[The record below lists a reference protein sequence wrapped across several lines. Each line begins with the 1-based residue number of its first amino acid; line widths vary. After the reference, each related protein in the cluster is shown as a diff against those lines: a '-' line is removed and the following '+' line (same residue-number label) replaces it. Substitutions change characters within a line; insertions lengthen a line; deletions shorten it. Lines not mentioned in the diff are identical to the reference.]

1 MRITHAILQNYR
13 VHSRL
18 QHEFSPGLNLIG
30 GDNESGKSTLV
41 EAMHRALFLK
51 AKGTSAHHKA
61 LVPTTGGMPEVE
73 LGIELGTESNRRKIV
88 LRKRFGLTGT
98 TTFALQDATQKI
110 GPEAEAALET
120 LVGPPA
126 NGQQLDERWAH
137 LWVWQ
142 GESSNDPSR
151 HTTAQRD
158 ELLAR
163 LQHLGGAAILQSES
177 DTRLAQQF
185 ADEAQ
190 RWFVSGGRPRT
201 DSTLGRANKELEES
215 EENLRIAEARWSR
228 LESAHRDHE
237 AALRAIS
244 QSTRAL
250 EALQS
255 EEARCADRQ
264 QQLTVLRNQENDGN
278 LRKSNAENNLN
289 SARATE
295 MRLKQIS
302 TDIHSLETEASQRT
316 RRLAEARTSAQAAR
330 DALLQAD
337 EHLAIT
343 ERAIHQSLSMRDI
356 ASTEVEVL
364 EISDQLERV
373 RNRAET
379 AKSLGVEISAK
390 EASLAAL
397 PAINAKSLR
406 TLQKN
411 HFELGEARA
420 SVQGMATGLTLVAS
434 TVPIQ
439 VDRQPLVPGQLAIL
453 TEETL
458 IEVGDQARL
467 RIQPG
472 GGSTLEDTRARA
484 RNLEAELQEGLRALG
499 LQTIAEAEEALNRRR
514 DLEQELAGL
523 NGRSQQLGTEQIAT
537 ESAGLEKRL
546 AESKALLTR
555 LVGLAAEEMPSRSLE
570 DARSHHS
577 RQKSDHEALEGSAR
591 GARKARAEAATKRDE
606 SDRHEREMGQL
617 AEAQRSRLDSLRGQ
631 LELLV
636 NDHGDDAT
644 RARHLEQAQDELTT
658 AEAGLRTTLESI
670 ERLQPDL
677 LSADQKRLQ
686 RVRKEQ
692 TDLLSRSREQAAT
705 ARGGLVADGVRD
717 PVSDLSSAKRRKEQA
732 QEQAREQRRHGA
744 AISLLDQLF
753 KEEQQ
758 HLSTQFTRPLADRL
772 NGYLR
777 CLFGPRAQAQ
787 VDLTEGEFHGLRLL
801 RPDYGQSPL
810 PFDTLS
816 GGAREQVGA
825 ALRLAVAE
833 LLASGGDGTLPV
845 VFDDAFAFTDPE
857 RVNGMHRML
866 DRAASQGLQIIVMTC
881 NPANYSAL
889 GARQLTLTRGQPTT
903 APTWPDSDTATS
915 AASEAHRNARVATE
929 RDLTRTES
937 DGEAQ
942 ATHLDANFDLVANP
956 GNPANRPDEARL
968 LEILARLGGSA
979 GNQTLRRALGWSE
992 ADYEAVR
999 STLIARGRLVT
1010 GRGRGGS
1017 VAIPGA

>member
-1 MRITHAILQNYR
+1 MRITHAILQNCR

-18 QHEFSPGLNLIG
+18 QHDFSPGLNLIG

-41 EAMHRALFLK
+41 EAMHRALFLRS
-51 AKGTSAHHKA
+51 KGSTVHHRA
-61 LVPTTGGMPEVE
+61 LVPTTGGVPEVE
-73 LGIELGTESNRRKIV
+73 LGIESAGRRLV
-88 LRKRFGLTGT
+88 LRKRFGSNGL
-98 TTFALQDATQKI
+98 TTFASQDAAQQM
-110 GPEAEAALET
+110 GPEAEEALESI
-120 LVGPPA
+120 VGPA
-126 NGQQLDERWAH
+126 ASGQQLEERWAH

-142 GESSNDPSR
+142 GQSSNDPSR

-163 LQHLGGAAILQSES
+163 LQHLGGAAILQSGS

-201 DSTLGRANKELEES
+201 DSTLGRANKELEEA
-215 EENLRIAEARWSR
+215 EANLGIAEARWSR

-237 AALRAIS
+237 AAIRAIA

-264 QQLTVLRNQENDGN
+264 RQLTVLRNQENNGN
-278 LRKSNAENNLN
+278 HQKSNAENNLN

-295 MRLKQIS
+295 LRLKQIS

-316 RRLAEARTSAQAAR
+316 RRLEEARTSAQAAR
-330 DALLQAD
+330 DALSQAD
-337 EHLAIT
+337 EQLAT
-343 ERAIHQSLSMRDI
+343 AERAVHQSLSMRDI

-364 EISDQLERV
+364 EISDQLDRV

-379 AKSLGVEISAK
+379 AKALGVEISAK
-390 EASLAAL
+390 EASLASL
-397 PAINAKSLR
+397 PALNAKSLR
-406 TLQKN
+406 ILQKK

-420 SVQGMATGLTLVAS
+420 SVQAMATGLTLVAS

-439 VDRQPLVPGQLAIL
+439 VDHQPLVAGQSAIL

-458 IEVGDQARL
+458 IEVGDLARL

-484 RNLEAELQEGLRALG
+484 RNLEAELQAGLRALG

-514 DLEQELAGL
+514 DLDQDLAGL
-523 NGRSQQLGTEQIAT
+523 NGRSQELGTEQIT
-537 ESAGLEKRL
+537 KESADLEKQV
-546 AESKALLTR
+546 AESKALLAR
-555 LVGLAAEEMPSRSLE
+555 LVGLAGEEMPSRSLE
-570 DARSHHS
+570 DARSHLA
-577 RQKSDHEALEGSAR
+577 RQKSDHEALEGSSR
-591 GARKARAEAATKRDE
+591 GVRTARAEAATKRDE
-606 SDRHEREMGQL
+606 SDRYEREMGQL
-617 AEAQRSRLDSLRGQ
+617 FEAQRSRLDSLRGQ

-636 NDHGDDAT
+636 HDHGDDAT
-644 RARHLEQAQDELTT
+644 RARHLEQAQEEVTT
-658 AEAGLRTTLESI
+658 AEAGLRTTLEAI

-677 LSADQKRLQ
+677 LSADQDRLQ
-686 RVRKEQ
+686 RVRQEQ
-692 TDLLSRSREQAAT
+692 TDLLARSREQAAT
-705 ARGGLVADGVRD
+705 ARGGLIADGVRD
-717 PVSDLSSAKRRKEQA
+717 PASDLSSAKRRKEQA

-801 RPDYGQSPL
+801 RPEYGQSPL

-845 VFDDAFAFTDPE
+845 VFDDAFAFTDPD

-866 DRAASQGLQIIVMTC
+866 DRAARQGLQILVMTC

-889 GARQLTLTRGQPTT
+889 GARQLILTRGQPTA
-903 APTWPDSDTATS
+903 APAPPDSNPATN
-915 AASEAHRNARVATE
+915 AASDALRNSRVASE
-929 RDLTRTES
+929 WDFAGIQS
-937 DGEAQ
+937 GGEAQ
-942 ATHLDANFDLVANP
+942 PTHPDANSDLVANP
-956 GNPANRPDEARL
+956 GKPTSRPDEALL
-968 LEILARLGGSA
+968 LEVLARNGGSA

-992 ADYEAVR
+992 ANYEAVR

-1017 VAIPGA
+1017 VAIPTA